1 MSNETRIA
9 ILTAR
14 RNLLNSRD
22 PIVNYHIVRKIE
34 REIRRLSKD

>member
-22 PIVNYHIVRKIE
+22 PIANYHIVRKIE